1 MQQFTYTIRDP
12 QGFHARPAGELAKL
26 AKRYSDT
33 IISVLKDDQGVK
45 ATQLL
50 KLMSLGIRQG
60 DLVTV
65 RAEGPSEQQA
75 IAALQQF
82 FQERM

>member
-1 MQQFTYTIRDP
+1 MQEFTYTIQDP
-12 QGFHARPAGELAKL
+12 QGVHARPAGELAKL

-33 IISVLKDDQGVK
+33 IISVLKGDQGVK

-50 KLMSLGIRQG
+50 KLMSLGIRAG
-60 DLVTV
+60 DQVTV
-65 RAEGPSEQQA
+65 RAEGPSEQAA
-75 IAALQQF
+75 IAALKDF